1 MSILSLTSG
10 AAETMLCSRLVKV
23 SQFTSPSLIVTFDCK
38 ILLTRLA
45 GGWGMFSSASERL
58 YKIPDVI
65 VTMMCTKS
73 CCSSLVFEM
82 LRRWEVVVLLHRPRR
97 SRITHVVKDAFKD
110 LVT

>member
-1 MSILSLTSG
+1 
-10 AAETMLCSRLVKV
+10 
-23 SQFTSPSLIVTFDCK
+23 
-38 ILLTRLA
+38 
-45 GGWGMFSSASERL
+45 MFSSASERL